1 MGLVKKL
8 NPTEHLQDELEG
20 MLNSCQT
27 SLADFRSADSTLKV
41 DLLDCCEKNVE
52 SSRSNLMEAM
62 MFVQMDTMI
71 EGLYFIIHRPQ
82 DDIRVFSFFH
92 SSLVSVSCFV
102 NTGIIFPNSLC
113 RCCSEHNLT
122 GPLKHPSLSMPLTGI
137 CF

>member
-27 SLADFRSADSTLKV
+27 SLADFRSADSTPL
-41 DLLDCCEKNVE
+41 DLLGCCEKNVE

-102 NTGIIFPNSLC
+102 NIVELFFLI
-113 RCCSEHNLT
+113 RCADVALNTTL
-122 GPLKHPSLSMPLTGI
+122 LDL
-137 CF
+137 